1 MAKLVIWS
9 HLSVKL
15 TFHSVVEHVFESA
28 KLYKTWG
35 VLNFD
40 LVCTTVK
47 YKNKHG
53 HLLVDRHANDEVQ
66 FV

>member
-15 TFHSVVEHVFESA
+15 TFHSVVEHVFKSA

-40 LVCTTVK
+40 LVETTVK
-47 YKNKHG
+47 YRD
-53 HLLVDRHANDEVQ
+53 LLVDRQANDEVQ
-66 FV
+66 PV